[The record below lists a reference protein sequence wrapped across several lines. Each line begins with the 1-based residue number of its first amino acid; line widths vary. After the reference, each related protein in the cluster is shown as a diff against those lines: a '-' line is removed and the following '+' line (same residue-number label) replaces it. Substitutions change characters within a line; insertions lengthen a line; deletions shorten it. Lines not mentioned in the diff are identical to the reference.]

1 MKDYYKILEVPEN
14 ATHEQIRKAYR
25 RLALKY
31 HPDRNPADP
40 GAEER
45 FKEIAEAYGV
55 LVDAAKRARF
65 DQWRESSTRGRT
77 ADNGF
82 RFNQEE
88 ILRDLFRDP
97 RFNQV
102 FQDLFREFNKA
113 GFRFDQRFFN
123 QTFFGGKG
131 MFFGGFFVFG
141 PFGSSRRQMGKPGQ
155 KAQVDRPMA
164 SHSSPLTFLA
174 NIGKKIGGYLSG
186 TPKALPHHKEGQNL
200 HPLDLNYHLSLSAD
214 AARAGTW
221 VMLTVDRGRGKET
234 LRVRIPAGTK
244 PESRLRLKGKGSLQG
259 KASGD
264 LYLTVHVK

>member
-1 MKDYYKILEVPEN
+1 MKNYYKILEVPEN

-31 HPDRNPADP
+31 HPDQNPGDP

-65 DQWRESSTRGRT
+65 DQWRESSARGRRT
-77 ADNGF
+77 ADGEF

-88 ILRDLFRDP
+88 ILRDLFKDP

-102 FQDLFREFNKA
+102 FQDLFREFDKA

-131 MFFGGFFVFG
+131 MFFGGVFVFG
-141 PFGSSRRQMGKPGQ
+141 PFGSKLRQMGKPVQ
-155 KAQVDRPMA
+155 KPQVDRSPY
-164 SHSSPLTFLA
+164 SSPLTFLG
-174 NIGKKIGGYLSG
+174 NIGKKIGGYLFG
-186 TPKALPHHKEGQNL
+186 TPKALPHHKEVKEL
-200 HPLDLNYHLSLSAD
+200 RPLDLNYHLSLSAD
-214 AARAGTW
+214 AAREGTW

-244 PESRLRLKGKGSLQG
+244 PESRLRLKGKGTFRG

-264 LYLTVHVK
+264 LYLTVHIK